1 MASLSDEEAAKPGGS
16 ILVNDQFVDFASED
30 PAAPEVGDDK
40 DLDVDEDAFDAF
52 SKERTAHRGEQS
64 AALRVPSTDKGRSP
78 SPMQSDIADLASS
91 LKISSH
97 VPFAAPATAGFNT
110 ASSDPFAMFEE
121 SSAAT
126 PRSASSSSVDPF
138 QRAQLGVTRTLTG
151 PAGDE
156 DPFGEF
162 SAMESGPG
170 VAEDFGAGDDW
181 GEFGVADAG
190 PEALEGIACGPT
202 IGPMRWGCDTVP
214 HASSQ
219 PCLAQAWLTA
229 GLRASPTQ
237 RLTFILQQETYPR
250 CRPSRSGRTATRPRC
265 SANQVLRL
273 AKWKPSWLLLIV
285 DHMSCG

>member
-16 ILVNDQFVDFASED
+16 SLVNDQFVDFASED

-40 DLDVDEDAFDAF
+40 DLGVEEDAFDAF

-64 AALRVPSTDKGRSP
+64 AALRAPSTDKGRSP

-97 VPFAAPATAGFNT
+97 VPFAAPATAGFNA

-121 SSAAT
+121 SGAAP

-138 QRAQLGVTRTLTG
+138 QRAQLGVTRTVTG

-162 SAMESGPG
+162 SAMESG

-181 GEFGVADAG
+181 GEFGVAG
-190 PEALEGIACGPT
+190 PEALEGIACGST
-202 IGPMRWGCDTVP
+202 IRPMRWGCYTVP
-214 HASSQ
+214 
-219 PCLAQAWLTA
+219 QA
-229 GLRASPTQ
+229 PT
-237 RLTFILQQETYPR
+237 L
-250 CRPSRSGRTATRPRC
+250 PSRTLPKTG
-265 SANQVLRL
+265 
-273 AKWKPSWLLLIV
+273 
-285 DHMSCG
+285 